1 MTFALLFKPSTTP
14 LEIIFLRP
22 EVIEDQFPVLAK
34 RSSDLLHGLDA
45 GTHGLTA
52 PLVEKLPGPGG
63 RAVIPE
69 LLECFLEKVGPDGLQ
84 VVAEEIAQSE
94 ALLGLQILFPLEQEP
109 ARLFQERCPAFA
121 RHAARFSAADF
132 VKSLVHF
139 RDDMEPVE
147 NMQSLGTFFTDDLQV
162 RLPHV

>member
-1 MTFALLFKPSTTP
+1 M
-14 LEIIFLRP
+14 
-22 EVIEDQFPVLAK
+22 LAK

-52 PLVEKLPGPGG
+52 PLVEKLRGPGG

-84 VVAEEIAQSE
+84 VIAEEIAQSE

-109 ARLFQERCPAFA
+109 ARLFQKRCPAFA
-121 RHAARFSAADF
+121 RHGARFSGADF

-147 NMQSLGTFFTDDLQV
+147 NMQSLGTFFTDNLQV

>member
-1 MTFALLFKPSTTP
+1 
-14 LEIIFLRP
+14 
-22 EVIEDQFPVLAK
+22 VLAK

-121 RHAARFSAADF
+121 RYAARFSGADLAPF
-132 VKSLVHF
+132 AELIVTGRRQMA
-139 RDDMEPVE
+139 RDQTATELLRGRTATSMLFLSALKWACWQTKPGSDG
-147 NMQSLGTFFTDDLQV
+147 SGL
-162 RLPHV
+162 RS

>member
-1 MTFALLFKPSTTP
+1 
-14 LEIIFLRP
+14 
-22 EVIEDQFPVLAK
+22 VLAK

-84 VVAEEIAQSE
+84 VVAEAIAQSE

-121 RHAARFSAADF
+121 RYAARFSGADLAPFAELIVTGRRQMAARADCDRTLARSYGHF
-132 VKSLVHF
+132 DALLV
-139 RDDMEPVE
+139 
-147 NMQSLGTFFTDDLQV
+147 GTEVGLLVDKTPEAMAAV
-162 RLPHV
+162 